1 MHYIVTGG
9 AGFIG
14 SHITRTLVERC
25 HEVTVI
31 DNFHSGKQ
39 ENIHGL
45 RSTGQVTLA
54 EGSITDLDFL
64 KGNFEGVDGVFHEA
78 AIISVPWSVEHPQET
93 AAVNGMGTLN
103 VLIAARDCGVKK
115 VVVASSSAVYG
126 DNPELPKREEMLPE
140 PMSPYALSKMTGE
153 YLGAV
158 FSRSYS
164 LDFVALRYFNVYG
177 PGQDPASAYAAV
189 IPKFITRILNGQVP
203 LVYGDGSQ
211 TRDFIYVA
219 DVVKANLCAMEKSV
233 EGIFNVASGE
243 RTSVNELAKLVPE
256 LMDVSVRPTYE
267 QPRKGDILHS
277 YADISRMKQELF
289 TPDIS
294 LRTGLKETVAWY
306 RDNAG

>member
-14 SHITRTLVERC
+14 SHITRTLVERG

-54 EGSITDLDFL
+54 EGCITDLDL
-64 KGNFEGVDGVFHEA
+64 LTGNFEGADGVFHEA

-93 AAVNGMGTLN
+93 AAVNVMGTLN

-153 YLGAV
+153 YLGSV
-158 FSRSYS
+158 FSRSYG

-189 IPKFITRILNGQVP
+189 IPKFITRISNGRVP
-203 LVYGDGSQ
+203 LIYGDGSQ

>member
-14 SHITRTLVERC
+14 SHITRTLVERG

-64 KGNFEGVDGVFHEA
+64 KGNFEGVDGVCHEA

-243 RTSVNELAKLVPE
+243 RTSVNELAKLIPE
-256 LMDVSVRPTYE
+256 LMDVSVQPTYE